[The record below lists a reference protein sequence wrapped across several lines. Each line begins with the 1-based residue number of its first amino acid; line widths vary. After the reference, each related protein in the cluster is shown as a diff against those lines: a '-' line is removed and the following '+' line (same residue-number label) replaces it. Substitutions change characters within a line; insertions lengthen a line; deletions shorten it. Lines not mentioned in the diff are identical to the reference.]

1 MSLTKRSFSRCAL
14 LGVGFALPL
23 GACSKTGLNNPFGGT
38 YKPFTLSARGDRMV
52 RWLHDQGH
60 DVMMAP
66 EAFQVMGLYRDGRD
80 IPVKQ
85 IAMDGRDGRY
95 VISLVNIRKIHEFVM
110 HRRQGDVL
118 TFHHCDTAFRRESSV
133 RYPRNGKPTLILD
146 TAVAEADFQQ
156 QASFWFTEM
165 PGR

>member
-1 MSLTKRSFSRCAL
+1 MTKRGFSRRTLFGVAL
-14 LGVGFALPL
+14 VLPL
-23 GACSKTGLNNPFGGT
+23 GACSKSDLNSPFG
-38 YKPFTLSARGDRMV
+38 YKPFTLSERGDRMV
-52 RWLHDQGH
+52 RWLHNQGH

-66 EAFQVMGLYRDGRD
+66 EAFAVMGLYRDGRD

-85 IAMDGRDGRY
+85 MAMDGRDGRY

-146 TAVAEADFQQ
+146 AAVAESDFRQQ
-156 QASFWFTEM
+156 TAFWFAEM

>member
-1 MSLTKRSFSRCAL
+1 
-14 LGVGFALPL
+14 
-23 GACSKTGLNNPFGGT
+23 
-38 YKPFTLSARGDRMV
+38 MV
-52 RWLHDQGH
+52 RWLYFYGH
-60 DVMMAP
+60 EVMMAP
-66 EAFQVMGLYRDGRD
+66 EALAVMGLYNGGRD

-85 IAMDGRDGRY
+85 MAKDGSDGRY

-118 TFHHCDTAFRRESSV
+118 IFHHCDTAFRRESSV

-146 TAVAEADFQQ
+146 TAFAERDFQE
-156 QASFWFTEM
+156 QAAFWFAEM